1 MTETRDVDW
10 GEVERR
16 GRRNNWFALFAVPAF
31 LGAVVALTG
40 KYAFWEGGKAWL
52 VVAAFFAFG
61 LAMQALNAVTPRL
74 RARSGQAFRIQYA
87 LRHRVDPGPDLRD
100 KADRYAR
107 RMAGNGWL
115 VWLFPFL
122 PLSFLVN
129 GHWDRPL
136 QAVPSAIVI
145 VGCAAAL
152 MLWWRRQ
159 AAAAARW
166 LADRPGPE
174 RDLPPVTRYERW
186 STGRRFIW
194 LMIAL
199 VALGVLLGL
208 AGVLINHLAS

>member
-40 KYAFWEGGKAWL
+40 RYAFWEGGKAWL

-107 RMAGNGWL
+107 RMAGMGWMA
-115 VWLFPFL
+115 WFFPFAPVGFL
-122 PLSFLVN
+122 IQGRWDHPLL
-129 GHWDRPL
+129 
-136 QAVPSAIVI
+136 AVPATV
-145 VGCAAAL
+145 VLGGCVLAL
-152 MLWWRRQ
+152 VLWWRRQ
-159 AAAAARW
+159 TAAARRW
-166 LADRPGPE
+166 VDDLPGPGRE
-174 RDLPPVTRYERW
+174 IPPLGRWERW
-186 STGRRFIW
+186 MTGRR
-194 LMIAL
+194 LMCIILAVVGFAAAIPL
-199 VALGVLLGL
+199 VTLWILRG
-208 AGVLINHLAS
+208 